1 MEIPSELNKDGVLA
15 VIVQPAES
23 ERVPYIKAVI
33 YKDKVVLRYDGQDME
48 IKMKEFCAFSAVI
61 TGIHTNLHERD
72 LVKNPSIVDLIKK
85 LRGL

>member
-61 TGIHTNLHERD
+61 MGIHTNLHERD
-72 LVKNPSIVDLIKK
+72 LVKNLSIVDLIKK